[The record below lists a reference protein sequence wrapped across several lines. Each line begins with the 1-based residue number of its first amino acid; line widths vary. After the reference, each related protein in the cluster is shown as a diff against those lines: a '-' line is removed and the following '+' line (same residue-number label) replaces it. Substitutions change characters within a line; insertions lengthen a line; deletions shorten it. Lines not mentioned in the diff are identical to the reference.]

1 MVTLGIVSIAT
12 NIYLDYWKSQAK
24 SVDENLDQLVETTL
38 HIFTDRPNEALEH
51 GQTLTHVRVIA
62 HEIPAY
68 GWPEATLY
76 RYHIMA
82 RASDQLQ
89 QDILIYLDADML
101 IARPIGL
108 KDFETS
114 EGSGVTLVKHPG
126 FYRPPLARR
135 ALLCVQSPAL
145 LTTDIYTSLK
155 IGGLGSWETNL
166 TSAAYVPRKLRRNY
180 FCGGVWW
187 GYNSEFK
194 ALIEELADRV
204 SRDEK
209 NHVMAT
215 WHDES
220 HLNWWAS
227 THEHV
232 TKDPSYCY
240 SINYRWLNQLPMI
253 IQAVD
258 KQVATR

>member
-12 NIYLDYWKSQAK
+12 NIYLDYWKAQAK

-51 GQTLTHVRVIA
+51 GRTLKHVRVIA
-62 HEIPAY
+62 HQIPAY

-76 RYHIMA
+76 RYEIMHKE
-82 RASDQLQ
+82 SDQLQ
-89 QDILIYLDADML
+89 QDVLMYLDADML

-114 EGSGVTLVKHPG
+114 EGSGVTLVRHPG
-126 FYRPPLARR
+126 FYRPVLASSV
-135 ALLCVQSPAL
+135 LLYLRNPAL
-145 LTTDIYTSLK
+145 LTNDIYTSLK
-155 IGGLGSWETNL
+155 VGGLGSWETSS
-166 TSAAYVPRKLRRNY
+166 TSLAYVPRKLRRNY
-180 FCGGVWW
+180 YCGGVWW
-187 GYNSEFK
+187 GYNAEFK
-194 ALIEELADRV
+194 ELVKELAERV
-204 SRDEK
+204 SRDEE
-209 NHVMAT
+209 NQVMAT

-227 THEHV
+227 THQHV
-232 TKDPSYCY
+232 AKDSSYCY
-240 SINYRWLNQLPMI
+240 SISYPWLKQLPMI